1 MWKQDQAVATPPSTP
16 PPNPVA
22 ANMPSAVAAVALSDV
37 GQSVGQS
44 VSIKGELSGSE
55 DMVLHGKMEGR
66 ISLPNHMLTVGTQA
80 AVKADIAARAVVVK
94 GIVTGNVT
102 AAEKLEIQSNGT
114 VLGDVI
120 SPRLVIA
127 DGGSLQGKVEMKPK
141 A

>member
-1 MWKQDQAVATPPSTP
+1 MWKQDQAVATPP

-22 ANMPSAVAAVALSDV
+22 VNTPSAVPVVALNDV

-94 GIVTGNVT
+94 GVVTGNVT
-102 AAEKLEIQSNGT
+102 AGEKLEIQSNGS

-141 A
+141 V

>member
-1 MWKQDQAVATPPSTP
+1 MWKQDQAVATPP
-16 PPNPVA
+16 NPVA
-22 ANMPSAVAAVALSDV
+22 VNTPGAVAAVALNDA

-94 GIVTGNVT
+94 GVVTGNVT
-102 AAEKLEIQSNGT
+102 AGEKLEIQSNGT

>member
-1 MWKQDQAVATPPSTP
+1 MWKQDQAVATPPAM
-16 PPNPVA
+16 PPNPA
-22 ANMPSAVAAVALSDV
+22 AVNTPGAMAAVALNDA

-44 VSIKGELSGSE
+44 VSIKGDLSGSE

-94 GIVTGNVT
+94 GVVTGNVT
-102 AAEKLEIQSNGT
+102 AGEKLEIQSNGS

>member
-1 MWKQDQAVATPPSTP
+1 VLNDA
-16 PPNPVA
+16 
-22 ANMPSAVAAVALSDV
+22 

-44 VSIKGELSGSE
+44 VSIKGDLSGSE

-94 GIVTGNVT
+94 GVVTGNVT
-102 AAEKLEIQSNGT
+102 AAEKLEIQSNGS
-114 VLGDVI
+114 VMGDVV

-141 A
+141 

>member
-1 MWKQDQAVATPPSTP
+1 MWKQDQAVATPP
-16 PPNPVA
+16 NPVA
-22 ANMPSAVAAVALSDV
+22 VNPPGAVAAVALNDA

-94 GIVTGNVT
+94 GVVTGNVT
-102 AAEKLEIQSNGT
+102 AGEKLEIQSNGT